1 MAAAQTLTVM
11 ERLDKLLAGAQ
22 LIVVCGRSDDATA
35 WTNAFGSQRCLA
47 LSLDKAA
54 SKAHAAMPRNESGRL
69 AFHHEA
75 LAGLDGTGWLAGA
88 ADAFD
93 AHQQAVLIAP
103 DPLDPPRAGS
113 RRRLG
118 QRPRMWQLC
127 EDKAV
132 IDVIW
137 DRLGVPRPRSVIADG
152 TQDLAALGSLV
163 DVEHGVV
170 CAVQRIGAPPTSGAE
185 GIWWWQRAAAP
196 LIGAGPQHRVKVMP
210 LVPGLPVRLHGMVF
224 VDAAVAFPPMEIVA
238 LPRTDTGTFLC
249 CGAVGVLPDSAE
261 LRALTE
267 RIGAGLSS
275 ILGYRGAY
283 SVDGILS
290 QTGFLPTDLNT
301 RLTSAMEAAP
311 PDVRMQL
318 QAANVLAREGVT
330 LTGGNWIDSL
340 AAQAFDERTVTVYGA
355 SPVAEAASME
365 LAVRWDGDELRQT
378 DHPAEADGWLS
389 LAPSLRGWTLT
400 ARLLR
405 RRLPNSRYVG
415 DHAPAI
421 FRFADRSFGTTF
433 GALDTPFGMG
443 QPVVPH
449 PR

>member
-1 MAAAQTLTVM
+1 MAAAQTLTAID
-11 ERLDKLLAGAQ
+11 RLEELLAGAQ
-22 LIVVCGRSDDATA
+22 FIVVCGRSDDASA

-47 LSLDKAA
+47 MSLDEAA
-54 SKAHAAMPRNESGRL
+54 SKAPATMPGNESGRL

-75 LAGLDGTGWLAGA
+75 LAGLDGTGWLAGT

-103 DPLDPPRAGS
+103 DPLDPPQAGS

-118 QRPRMWQLC
+118 QRPSMWQLC

-137 DRLGVPRPRSVIADG
+137 DRLGVPRPQSVIADG
-152 TQDLAALGSLV
+152 AQDLAALGSLV
-163 DVEHGVV
+163 DAEHGVV

-185 GIWWWQRAAAP
+185 GIWWWQRTPP
-196 LIGAGPQHRVKVMP
+196 LIDAGPQHRVKVMP

-238 LPRTDTGTFLC
+238 LPRSDTGTFLC
-249 CGAVGVLPDSAE
+249 CGAVGVLPDNAE

-267 RIGAGLSS
+267 RIGGGLSS
-275 ILGYRGAY
+275 VLGYRGAF

-290 QTGFLPTDLNT
+290 WTGFLPTDLNT

-311 PDVRMQL
+311 ADVRIQL
-318 QAANVLAREGVT
+318 QAANVLAREGVA
-330 LTGGNWIDSL
+330 LTEANWIDSL

-355 SPVAEAASME
+355 TPVAEVGNVE
-365 LAVRWDGDELRQT
+365 LAVRWDGTELRQT

-405 RRLPNSRYVG
+405 RRLPTSRYAG
-415 DHAPAI
+415 DHAPAT
-421 FRFADRSFGTTF
+421 FRFADRTFGTAF
-433 GALDTPFGMG
+433 GPLDTPFGMG